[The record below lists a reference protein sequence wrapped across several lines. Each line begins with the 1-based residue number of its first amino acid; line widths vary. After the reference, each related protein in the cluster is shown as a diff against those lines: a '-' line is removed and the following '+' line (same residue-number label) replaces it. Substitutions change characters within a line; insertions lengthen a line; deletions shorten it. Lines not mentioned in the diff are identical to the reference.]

1 MILLNGMVQD
11 VFVPV
16 ASMFAAVAMK
26 TATKEAA
33 TMKCILCS
41 AELKLVCF
49 NFLDLRCNEELTL
62 RTFT

>member
-33 TMKCILCS
+33 TIKCILCS
-41 AELKLVCF
+41 ANSNLSVLISLISDVMK
-49 NFLDLRCNEELTL
+49 N
-62 RTFT
+62 